1 MGVWKHLAIA
11 GILLAGVFIIAAVLG
26 AAIGGQ

>member
-11 GILLAGVFIIAAVLG
+11 LIALAGLFIIAAVIG
-26 AAIGGQ
+26 SAAGGQ

>member
-11 GILLAGVFIIAAVLG
+11 LIALAGLFIIAAVIG
-26 AAIGGQ
+26 SAIGGQ

>member
-11 GILLAGVFIIAAVLG
+11 GILLSGLFLIAAVVG

>member
-11 GILLAGVFIIAAVLG
+11 AVALSGLFLIAAVVG